1 MVISDLNVVC
11 VSFFEMKTDSP
22 LIVHRYRMLSC
33 PIAGKRMQSIA
44 GRRFQVVKASCKV
57 DIFKPP
63 PCAPQKIGRQPL
75 GAAGSIELFGMLV
88 LERFDHRRIVTYHVT
103 QVKAMLLRSGTKK
116 EGTVFTVPS
125 SGTALLMLLRP

>member
-1 MVISDLNVVC
+1 
-11 VSFFEMKTDSP
+11 
-22 LIVHRYRMLSC
+22 MLSGS
-33 PIAGKRMQSIA
+33 IAGKRMQSIA
-44 GRRFQVVKASCKV
+44 GRRFQVVNASCKV

-63 PCAPQKIGRQPL
+63 PCAPQEISRQPL

-88 LERFDHRRIVTYHVT
+88 LERFDHRRIVTHRVT
-103 QVKAMLLRSGTKK
+103 KVKAMLFELLLEPGTKK